1 MCGENKE
8 EQHNIFITDN
18 LLDKY
23 SCDFILNIYKRVPFF
38 DVETNEHND
47 IIPKEKISSQKP
59 WKYRTDNGVGIATI
73 PKKSND
79 FTKIINKVGNL
90 FPKYKEFV
98 SINYMTIQEY
108 PKDSCFPIHKDDAD
122 SMDSGT
128 VIFFLNN
135 NFTGGNLL
143 INGHTILGKTGT
155 MVAFDNCTKTYH
167 SVEPIFDGIRYTLCI
182 WFGSAYIN

>member
-1 MCGENKE
+1 
-8 EQHNIFITDN
+8 
-18 LLDKY
+18 
-23 SCDFILNIYKRVPFF
+23 
-38 DVETNEHND
+38 
-47 IIPKEKISSQKP
+47 
-59 WKYRTDNGVGIATI
+59 
-73 PKKSND
+73 
-79 FTKIINKVGNL
+79 
-90 FPKYKEFV
+90 
-98 SINYMTIQEY
+98 MTIQEY